1 MPSSLSGFLP
11 FSVMPVRILLC
22 WVFSVMDF
30 SMCDCWVSVQTDNS
44 TKAQKHFLS
53 RLTLQHCELLLM
65 IYPKLQE
72 WASWH
77 QTFSSFC
84 RFCVLRVFCVHPK
97 TDGSYSS
104 VQQSSSV
111 VRHLLKTHQWPTLMH
126 WVTRSFMTGEH
137 GYCCLLWIDPQSR
150 CHKCTQ
156 ARQICTHPLLKMVLN
171 KWGVYSCL
179 VNLSGAQLFREIT
192 ELFLKI

>member
-30 SMCDCWVSVQTDNS
+30 SMCDCWASVQTDNS

-53 RLTLQHCELLLM
+53 WLTLQHWELLLM
-65 IYPKLQE
+65 IYPKLQA
-72 WASWH
+72 WAGWH

-84 RFCVLRVFCVHPK
+84 QFCVLRVFCVHPT

-111 VRHLLKTHQWPTLMH
+111 VRHLLKTHQWPTSMH
-126 WVTRSFMTGEH
+126 WVTRSFMTGNMGTAVYFESIH
-137 GYCCLLWIDPQSR
+137 NPAAINAQ
-150 CHKCTQ
+150 
-156 ARQICTHPLLKMVLN
+156 VLAKAVLIPCW
-171 KWGVYSCL
+171 KWSWTNEVFTL
-179 VNLSGAQLFREIT
+179 V
-192 ELFLKI
+192 